1 MKRIFSILIFL
12 LGCYIEMFAQKSM
25 ISYHS
30 ISYQSRSPL
39 AVNGPEGVS
48 APFAGRCGDYAIVAG
63 GCNFPITPAA
73 EGGQKVYYDDIYAYA
88 YPFDS
93 GQNWKLIGKLPH
105 PSAYG
110 ASVTVPDG
118 IVFIGGTDGSES
130 LVDVSFIRYDGN
142 TTTIETLPSLPKALD
157 NMGAAYLDGYIY
169 VGGGQSNQEGSLSFY
184 RFAYPSG
191 RFWEVLPDMPGSVRL
206 QPVCV
211 AQNNAQAPCFYVMGG
226 YTAAT
231 GKTTGYVHCDGVYFN
246 TITNE
251 WNNVSPISAG
261 PELKTLVGASGVA
274 VGCTH
279 ILFVGGVN
287 FSIFEDAINSG
298 ANRWRAESKGDTA
311 TMAQIDRQ
319 VAEYL
324 HHPREWYQ
332 FNDELLVYHTITDT
346 WTTVSRSSS
355 LARAGAAM
363 IPFDQSW
370 LVVDGESQPGIRS
383 ADVTEIQMQKT
394 VSFGVLNWTILLLY
408 LLVML
413 ALGFYFVKRERST
426 DDYFKGG
433 GRIPWWAAGISI
445 YATMLSAIT
454 FMAYPAKA
462 YATDWTYCPL
472 LITIL
477 LVSFPVIHYYLP
489 FFRRL
494 KVASAYEYLERRFN
508 VLTRSFAS
516 ALFILFIVMRM
527 ALVLYLPSLALTAVT
542 GIDIY
547 ICIALM
553 GIITIV
559 YSTMGG
565 VEAVIWGD
573 VVQGLILVG
582 GAVLSFFF
590 LVLHTDGGFDGFIN
604 IALADDKLQWFD
616 WSLDYRSATFWVIL
630 VGGLANNFISYTSDQ
645 TIIQRYMT
653 TNSEEGA
660 KRGILLNGILSVV
673 VTFIFFAIGTG
684 LYTFFKT
691 HPAELDFTME
701 KADSIFPFFMMSQ
714 LPSGVAGL
722 LIAAIFS
729 ATMSTISSSINS
741 VATAFTVDF
750 YKPHHVEASERQ
762 AMSVARYA
770 SLISGLI
777 GVGFAFMMATWNV
790 FSMLDLFQEILG
802 LLTSGLGGLFLMG
815 IFFPRIGGKSAI
827 FGFCA
832 GIVAVFIVKY
842 STDVSFLL
850 YGAIGL
856 FVSVFV
862 GYLSSFVFKD
872 RKQTIGLTWTTLGE
886 EEENP

>member
-1 MKRIFSILIFL
+1 M
-12 LGCYIEMFAQKSM
+12 EMFAQKSNLPYNT
-25 ISYHS
+25 ITYLPQTS
-30 ISYQSRSPL
+30 L
-39 AVNGPEGVS
+39 AINGPEGVS

-63 GCNFPITPAA
+63 GCNFPNIPAA
-73 EGGQKVYYDDIYAYA
+73 QGGEKVFYNGIYAYR
-88 YPFDS
+88 YPFDNKTS
-93 GQNWKLIGKLPH
+93 WTKIGEINH
-105 PSAYG
+105 ARAYG
-110 ASVTVPDG
+110 ASVTVPKG
-118 IVFIGGTDGSES
+118 LVLIGGTDGQKSYS
-130 LVDVSFIRYDGN
+130 NVDLIQYDGDSIKQ
-142 TTTIETLPSLPKALD
+142 TVLPAMPKALD
-157 NMGAAYLDGYIY
+157 NMGAAYLNGYIY
-169 VGGGQSNQEGSLSFY
+169 VGGGQCNGEGSLSAY
-184 RFAYPSG
+184 RLAYPNG
-191 RFWEVLPDMPGSVRL
+191 HFWEILPDMPGSVRL

-211 AQNNAQAPCFYVMGG
+211 AQNNATAPCFYVMGG
-226 YTAAT
+226 FTAAT
-231 GKTTGYVHCDGVYFN
+231 GKTTGFVHCDGVGYN
-246 TITNE
+246 TYTKKWE
-251 WNNVSPISAG
+251 PVSSISAG
-261 PELKTLVGASGVA
+261 PELKTLVGAAGVA

-287 FSIFEDAINSG
+287 FSIFEDAINSS
-298 ANRWRAESKGDTA
+298 ANHWRAESKGDTA
-311 TMAQIDRQ
+311 MMAQIDHK
-319 VAEYL
+319 VAEYML
-324 HHPREWYQ
+324 HPKEWYR
-332 FNDELLVYHTITDT
+332 FNQELLVYHTITDT
-346 WTTVSRSSS
+346 WTIISQSPL
-355 LARAGAAM
+355 LARAGAAV
-363 IPFDQSW
+363 IPFNNSW
-370 LVVDGESQPGIRS
+370 LVVDGESKPGVRS
-383 ADVTEIQMQKT
+383 ADVTEIKMTTKT
-394 VSFGVLNWTILLLY
+394 SFGYLNWSILFGY
-408 LLVML
+408 MCVML
-413 ALGFYFVKRERST
+413 ALGFYFAKREKNS

-462 YATDWTYCPL
+462 FATDWTYCPL

-477 LVSFPVIHYYLP
+477 LVSFPVIRYYLP

-494 KVASAYEYLERRFN
+494 HLNSAYEYLEFRFN
-508 VLTRSFAS
+508 VATRTLAS

-553 GIITIV
+553 GLITIV

-573 VVQGLILVG
+573 VVQGVILVG
-582 GAVLSFFF
+582 GAVLSFIF
-590 LVLHTDGGFDGFIN
+590 LVLNTDGGVQGFVE

-653 TNSEEGA
+653 TKSEEGA
-660 KRGILLNGILSVV
+660 KRGILLNGVMSVG
-673 VTFIFFAIGTG
+673 VTMIFFAIGTG

-691 HPAELDFTME
+691 HPAALDFTME

-722 LIAAIFS
+722 LVAAIFS

-741 VATAFTVDF
+741 VSTAFTIDF
-750 YKPHHVEASERQ
+750 YKRRHEQVSERTTV
-762 AMSVARYA
+762 SVARYA
-770 SLISGLI
+770 SFISGLI
-777 GVGFAFMMATWNV
+777 GVGFAFILATWNV

-815 IFFPRIGGKSAI
+815 IFFPRIGGKSAM
-827 FGFCA
+827 FGFCV
-832 GIVAVFIVKY
+832 GILVVFVVKY

-856 FVSVFV
+856 VSSVCA
-862 GYLSSFVFKD
+862 GYLSSFIFKD
-872 RKQTIGLTWTTLGE
+872 RKNTIGWTWSTLKSETDE
-886 EEENP
+886 EEA